1 MTGLTKSYLV
11 VLFLLG
17 VGLALVLVDGA
28 AGSFSWVGNRMTAHQ
43 GADHKTTAL
52 AALPG
57 SSLAVPYFESR
68 WRMLDNGSGALFPGM
83 RPLSTMDFVYAQ

>member
-1 MTGLTKSYLV
+1 MTGLTKSYLAV
-11 VLFLLG
+11 FLLLG

-28 AGSFSWVGNRMTAHQ
+28 ASHQ
-43 GADHKTTAL
+43 TTAL